1 MRFSR
6 SIVRK
11 TIAVLLG
18 GLAAGCGGE
27 SALPVPVQ
35 GTVFFRGTPLSQ
47 GTIVFTPDS
56 SRGSSGP
63 FARSEILANGS
74 YDLRT
79 GDKSGALVGWYR
91 VTVVAVEN
99 PAAMA
104 VGRFAVPRSL
114 VPEKY
119 RDPELS
125 GLECEIRAGQA
136 NRVNFNLQ

>member
-1 MRFSR
+1 
-6 SIVRK
+6 
-11 TIAVLLG
+11 
-18 GLAAGCGGE
+18 
-27 SALPVPVQ
+27 VQ
-35 GTVFFRGTPLSQ
+35 GTVFFRGAPLSQ
-47 GTIVFTPDS
+47 GTIVFTPDA

-63 FARSEILANGS
+63 LARSEIFANGS

-79 GDKSGALVGWYR
+79 GDKPGALVGWYR

-99 PAAMA
+99 PVTLA
-104 VGRFAVPRSL
+104 VGGFAVPRSL

-125 GLECEIRAGQA
+125 GLECEVRAGQA